1 MEGYRQKYI
10 SDNFE
15 KSKTGPEDPKKKKK
29 WNLSLFKDLI
39 HPLRENEINK
49 IYVHI
54 SRICLCDQFVYIAM
68 AADLDDLFYKDAA
81 HPDWQLYQE
90 VSEQTRIEGCSE
102 ERLNRCFNQLQ
113 SLIALGNASYEGKVK
128 GGNYLISQGLYS
140 SMYASYYMMFNKQCK
155 DRYELQSWKLNDT
168 K

>member
-10 SDNFE
+10 SENFE
-15 KSKTGPEDPKKKKK
+15 RSKTGTEELKKKKK
-29 WNLSLFKDLI
+29 WNLSLFKELI

-54 SRICLCDQFVYIAM
+54 SRICLCDQFIYEAM
-68 AADLDDLFYKDAA
+68 NAHLDDLFYQDAT

-90 VSEQTRIEGCSE
+90 ITEETKIKDCSE
-102 ERLNRCFNQLQ
+102 DRMNKCFNQLQ

-128 GGNYLISQGLYS
+128 GGNYLISQGFYS
-140 SMYASYYMMFNKQCK
+140 SMYASYYMMFN
-155 DRYELQSWKLNDT
+155 R
-168 K
+168 